1 MLASAEPS
9 PRGGLAAAALV
20 VALAAIAAPP
30 PLLPAAIVVP
40 TSVGVLLALR
50 ARLERD
56 RDAMRR
62 FALRDPLTGLAN
74 RRALDERLGYEIARH
89 TRHGESF
96 AVLALD
102 LDGFKAVNDRFGH
115 DAGDEVL
122 REAAAALV
130 EVVRAQDTVVR
141 LGGDEFCVLA
151 PQTGQAN
158 ADRLTARVARRARR
172 RDRRPERP
180 QREQRHRRVPGRR
193 DHAGDAARRRG
204 PRRARGEAALAHR
217 APAPPG
223 GVSRLRRLL
232 DRVELTSVRAALE
245 FVDDRGHRDAAQI
258 AYFALLSFI
267 PLALLLVGAFG
278 LVFDDEEVRER
289 VVTTVFDNVPL
300 AREDDRDQLERT
312 VGDALEGAGSLGA
325 ASIVLLLVAA
335 SGVMGALRHAI
346 NEAWDIHTRPP
357 LLRRKAL
364 DLALVLGGTVV
375 LALSLSL
382 TATRRLADELD
393 ERDEGDSIGAALIDV
408 VGDALPLL
416 FTGIVILF
424 LYRVLPSPRPKT
436 REIWPGAVVAA
447 LLLGLVR
454 EALELYFEELSDFG
468 ALYGSLG
475 ALMALLVFV
484 FAAANVLVFGAEFA
498 SEWSRLPPPEETRE
512 IVAKG
517 HRRSA
522 RPLRPT
528 CR

>member
-1 MLASAEPS
+1 M
-9 PRGGLAAAALV
+9 
-20 VALAAIAAPP
+20 
-30 PLLPAAIVVP
+30 
-40 TSVGVLLALR
+40 
-50 ARLERD
+50 
-56 RDAMRR
+56 
-62 FALRDPLTGLAN
+62 N
-74 RRALDERLGYEIARH
+74 
-89 TRHGESF
+89 
-96 AVLALD
+96 
-102 LDGFKAVNDRFGH
+102 
-115 DAGDEVL
+115 
-122 REAAAALV
+122 
-130 EVVRAQDTVVR
+130 
-141 LGGDEFCVLA
+141 
-151 PQTGQAN
+151 
-158 ADRLTARVARRARR
+158 
-172 RDRRPERP
+172 
-180 QREQRHRRVPGRR
+180 
-193 DHAGDAARRRG
+193 
-204 PRRARGEAALAHR
+204 
-217 APAPPG
+217 
-223 GVSRLRRLL
+223 RLRRLL

-289 VVTTVFDNVPL
+289 VVNTVFDNVPL
-300 AREDDRDQLERT
+300 AREDDREQLERT
-312 VGDALEGAGSLGA
+312 VGDALEGAGNLGG

-382 TATRRLADELD
+382 TATRRLADEVD
-393 ERDEGDSIGAALIDV
+393 QRAEGDSIGASLIDA
-408 VGDALPLL
+408 VGDLLPLL

-436 REIWPGAVVAA
+436 REIWPGAVVGA

-498 SEWSRLPPPEETRE
+498 SEWSRLPSPEETRE

-517 HRRSA
+517 HHRVRSRFA
-522 RPLRPT
+522 RLRA
-528 CR
+528 R

>member
-1 MLASAEPS
+1 M
-9 PRGGLAAAALV
+9 
-20 VALAAIAAPP
+20 
-30 PLLPAAIVVP
+30 
-40 TSVGVLLALR
+40 
-50 ARLERD
+50 
-56 RDAMRR
+56 
-62 FALRDPLTGLAN
+62 
-74 RRALDERLGYEIARH
+74 
-89 TRHGESF
+89 
-96 AVLALD
+96 
-102 LDGFKAVNDRFGH
+102 
-115 DAGDEVL
+115 
-122 REAAAALV
+122 
-130 EVVRAQDTVVR
+130 
-141 LGGDEFCVLA
+141 
-151 PQTGQAN
+151 
-158 ADRLTARVARRARR
+158 
-172 RDRRPERP
+172 
-180 QREQRHRRVPGRR
+180 
-193 DHAGDAARRRG
+193 
-204 PRRARGEAALAHR
+204 
-217 APAPPG
+217 
-223 GVSRLRRLL
+223 SRLRRLL

-278 LVFDDEEVRER
+278 LVFDDEEVRGR

-393 ERDEGDSIGAALIDV
+393 ERDEGDSIGAALIDL

-416 FTGIVILF
+416 FTAVVILF
-424 LYRVLPSPRPKT
+424 LYRVLPSPRPRT
-436 REIWPGAVVAA
+436 REIWPGAVVGA

-454 EALELYFEELSDFG
+454 EALEFYFEELSDFG

-517 HRRSA
+517 HRRVRA
-522 RPLRPT
+522 RLADLR
-528 CR
+528 